1 MFGVKKVEIFKIRN
15 MKQII
20 KIITGIFFMPFLLL
34 AFVVAV
40 LRLIYALTIEF
51 TIVQSTEWFEKML
64 LWVDTNMEK
73 LKE

>member
-1 MFGVKKVEIFKIRN
+1 

-64 LWVDTNMEK
+64 LWVDTIMKK